1 MAEQISGTPA
11 GKEAELLGSLR
22 TVMPTLRKRSEQC
35 FVNLFVNY
43 ADESGRDREVQ
54 PDIKVF
60 IAEEGDQVRIE
71 ITVINGS
78 PCLWSERLFESLWS
92 EKGGGLGIGLYLMR
106 QLITEAGDTLQ
117 AFTPTQEP
125 MKFVISLP
133 RSL

>member
-1 MAEQISGTPA
+1 
-11 GKEAELLGSLR
+11 
-22 TVMPTLRKRSEQC
+22 MPTLRKRSEQC

-71 ITVINGS
+71 ITDINGS

-92 EKGGGLGIGLYLMR
+92 EKRGWPGNWAISHEAANYGGWRHLAGIYTYPR
-106 QLITEAGDTLQ
+106 AYDIRNISA
-117 AFTPTQEP
+117 AF
-125 MKFVISLP
+125 FVN
-133 RSL
+133 

>member
-1 MAEQISGTPA
+1 
-11 GKEAELLGSLR
+11 
-22 TVMPTLRKRSEQC
+22 
-35 FVNLFVNY
+35 LFVNY

-71 ITVINGS
+71 ITDINGS

-92 EKGGGLGIGLYLMR
+92 EKGDGLGIGLYLMK

-117 AFTPTQEP
+117 AFTPAQEP
-125 MKFVISLP
+125 MIFVISLP
-133 RSL
+133 RSLQIKSTYYGD

>member
-1 MAEQISGTPA
+1 
-11 GKEAELLGSLR
+11 
-22 TVMPTLRKRSEQC
+22 MPTLRKRSEQC

-71 ITVINGS
+71 ITDINGS

-106 QLITEAGDTLQ
+106 QLITETNGHLY
-117 AFTPTQEP
+117 
-125 MKFVISLP
+125 SP
-133 RSL
+133 RQLFLGSD